1 MLPIPPKKTKRRNN
15 ITKQNHRRS
24 STPPETNFHHRRS
37 QSSPP
42 ENTIDRR
49 TQLANLICF
58 EFSLKSCIEGIN
70 QLEEGKTEDE
80 FWGVTKKEEE
90 AF

>member
-1 MLPIPPKKTKRRNN
+1 LLPIPPKKTKHGNN
-15 ITKQNHRRS
+15 IIKQNHRRS

-37 QSSPP
+37 SSSPP

-70 QLEEGKTEDE
+70 QL
-80 FWGVTKKEEE
+80 KKERQKMS
-90 AF
+90 FGV

>member
-1 MLPIPPKKTKRRNN
+1 
-15 ITKQNHRRS
+15 
-24 STPPETNFHHRRS
+24 
-37 QSSPP
+37 
-42 ENTIDRR
+42 
-49 TQLANLICF
+49 
-58 EFSLKSCIEGIN
+58 LKSCIEGIN